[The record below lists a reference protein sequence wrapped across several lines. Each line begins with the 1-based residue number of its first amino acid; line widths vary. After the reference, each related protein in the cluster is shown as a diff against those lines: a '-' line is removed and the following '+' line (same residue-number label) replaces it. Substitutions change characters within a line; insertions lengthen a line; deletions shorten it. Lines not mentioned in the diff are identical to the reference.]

1 MPTRKRNGFSLVEL
15 MIAIVVMAVVLA
27 GTMNF
32 FMGQS
37 RTFRKATTDMVL
49 LQNARFATDL
59 LNEHFRSVGANLTV
73 GQPSVIYADQ
83 KSAIAPGPVAPEGT
97 GIHYSAVVA
106 RTVLSCR
113 RLHVGSWRAEPRR
126 SDHVLVRTRH
136 GNDAQR

>member
-1 MPTRKRNGFSLVEL
+1 MPIHQRRGFSLIEL

-59 LNEHFRSVGANLTV
+59 LTSISVRL
-73 GQPSVIYADQ
+73 
-83 KSAIAPGPVAPEGT
+83 
-97 GIHYSAVVA
+97 A
-106 RTVLSCR
+106 RI
-113 RLHVGSWRAEPRR
+113 
-126 SDHVLVRTRH
+126 
-136 GNDAQR
+136 